1 MKKALLLFTV
11 AAAALSVSAQLPYK
25 VIVPTTPESEGKI
38 ARLINYDTKAVVDS
52 VVVKDQ
58 AARFEGKTDEG
69 MIATISLEGMRF
81 PVFILEP
88 GTVSFGKNGA
98 AFGTMLNDQMREFN
112 VKSREI
118 RTAFRSATT
127 EEEKKALA
135 DRYDALSDSILNAN
149 SDNMLGYYFLM
160 AGPLSGNLTMADV
173 QNLQQKYP
181 ALTKGALAQKT
192 FAGVVNKEATSPG
205 HKFVDFTITEPDGK
219 VQKLSDYVGKGK
231 YTLVDFWA
239 SWCGPCIRETK
250 VIKELYNKYA
260 DKGLEVLGVAVWDE
274 PQNTMQAIKT
284 HELPWKQIINAQ
296 SVPTDIYG
304 ISGIPCII
312 LFDPEGKIISRD
324 KQDADL
330 VADVD
335 AAMEAAAAP
344 RVGAQEALE

>member
-112 VKSREI
+112 AKSREI
-118 RTAFRSATT
+118 RKAFRSATT

-149 SDNMLGYYFLM
+149 ADNMLGYYFLM

-173 QNLQQKYP
+173 QKLQQQYP

-192 FAGVVNKEATSPG
+192 FAGVINKEATSPG

-239 SWCGPCIRETK
+239 SWCGPCIRQTK
-250 VIKELYNKYA
+250 VLKEIREKYK
-260 DKGLEVLGVAVWDE
+260 DDPRLEFLGVAVWDKPE
-274 PQNTMQAIKT
+274 DTKVAIEK
-284 HELPWKQIINAQ
+284 HELPWPCIIDAQ
-296 SVPTDIYG
+296 SIPTDLYG
-304 ISGIPCII
+304 IRGIPCILLVGPDGTI
-312 LFDPEGKIISRD
+312 LSRD
-324 KQDADL
+324 KQSDEL
-330 VADVD
+330 KSDVD
-335 AAMEAAAAP
+335 
-344 RVGAQEALE
+344 RALAGEKIY